1 MMSDA
6 IRDIGLEIFESQ
18 SEIIRIQSE
27 VIDDLFRLL
36 SQHIAADELDSL
48 PVIKKINRA
57 AMLRNEHEL

>member
-48 PVIKKINRA
+48 PVIQKINRA